1 MTVTWAQ
8 ATFSFLVLI
17 VVVLLAV
24 FSIQYVAA
32 WFPLIVQAVR
42 LFTLVLEHLRRT
54 KRNRALETRASAGK
68 PGGFSAG
75 TKAQL

>member
-24 FSIQYVAA
+24 FSIQYVVA

-42 LFTLVLEHLRRT
+42 LFTLVLKHLRRT
-54 KRNRALETRASAGK
+54 KRNRQLETRAWR
-68 PGGFSAG
+68 
-75 TKAQL
+75 TKARL

>member
-54 KRNRALETRASAGK
+54 KRNRAWRASAGK
-68 PGGFSAG
+68 PVGFSAG

>member
-8 ATFSFLVLI
+8 ATFSFLALV

-24 FSIQYVAA
+24 FSIQYVAV

-42 LFTLVLEHLRRT
+42 LFTLVLKHLRRT
-54 KRNRALETRASAGK
+54 KRNRAWRASA
-68 PGGFSAG
+68 AG